1 MSHDDEGYRGQIIL
15 NLNSAVGWCRRHMNA
30 VPTRL
35 CTDHKRDLTP
45 SHLSTRKPLGV
56 STKDY
61 FPSGESA

>member
-35 CTDHKRDLTP
+35 CTDHKRDLTSVP
-45 SHLSTRKPLGV
+45 PKHKEALG
-56 STKDY
+56 
-61 FPSGESA
+61 GEY